1 MKEVSTVANWKR
13 ILWSK
18 LLNNNSNNNNKKK
31 KKKKKKKLLFYTV
44 LTDNVV
50 FNRALHIKSKIAKIQ
65 Y

>member
-1 MKEVSTVANWKR
+1 MKEVSTGANWKR

-18 LLNNNSNNNNKKK
+18 LLNNNNN
-31 KKKKKKKLLFYTV
+31 KKKKKKKLLFTV

-50 FNRALHIKSKIAKIQ
+50 FNRALYIKSKTAKIQ

>member
-1 MKEVSTVANWKR
+1 MKEVSTGANWKR

-18 LLNNNSNNNNKKK
+18 LLNNNNNNKKK
-31 KKKKKKKLLFYTV
+31 KKKLLFTV

-50 FNRALHIKSKIAKIQ
+50 FNRALYIKSKTAKIQ

>member
-1 MKEVSTVANWKR
+1 MKEVSTGANWKR

-18 LLNNNSNNNNKKK
+18 LLNNNNNNKKK
-31 KKKKKKKLLFYTV
+31 KKFLFYTV

-50 FNRALHIKSKIAKIQ
+50 FNRALYIKSKTAKIQ

>member
-1 MKEVSTVANWKR
+1 MKEVSTGANWKR

-18 LLNNNSNNNNKKK
+18 LLNNNNK
-31 KKKKKKKLLFYTV
+31 KKKKKKKLLFTV

-50 FNRALHIKSKIAKIQ
+50 FNRALYIKSKTAKIQ

>member
-18 LLNNNSNNNNKKK
+18 LLNNNNNNNNNKKK
-31 KKKKKKKLLFYTV
+31 KKLLFTV

-50 FNRALHIKSKIAKIQ
+50 FNRALHIKSKIAKI
-65 Y
+65 

>member
-1 MKEVSTVANWKR
+1 MKEVSTGANWKR

-18 LLNNNSNNNNKKK
+18 LLNNNN
-31 KKKKKKKLLFYTV
+31 KKKKKKKLLFTV

-50 FNRALHIKSKIAKIQ
+50 FNRALYIKSKTAKIQ

>member
-1 MKEVSTVANWKR
+1 MKEVSTGANWKR

-18 LLNNNSNNNNKKK
+18 LLNNNK
-31 KKKKKKKLLFYTV
+31 KKKKKKKLLFTV

>member
-18 LLNNNSNNNNKKK
+18 LLNNNNNNNNNNNKKK
-31 KKKKKKKLLFYTV
+31 LLFTV

-50 FNRALHIKSKIAKIQ
+50 FNRALHIKSKIAKI
-65 Y
+65 

>member
-1 MKEVSTVANWKR
+1 MKEVSTGANWKR

-18 LLNNNSNNNNKKK
+18 LLNNNNKK
-31 KKKKKKKLLFYTV
+31 KKKKKKKLLFTV

-50 FNRALHIKSKIAKIQ
+50 FNRALYIKSKTAKIQ

>member
-1 MKEVSTVANWKR
+1 MKEVSTGANWKR

-18 LLNNNSNNNNKKK
+18 LLNNNNNNKKK
-31 KKKKKKKLLFYTV
+31 KKKKLLFTV

-50 FNRALHIKSKIAKIQ
+50 FNRALYIKSKTAKIQ

>member
-18 LLNNNSNNNNKKK
+18 LLNNNNNNKKKK

>member
-1 MKEVSTVANWKR
+1 MKEVSTGANWKR

-18 LLNNNSNNNNKKK
+18 LLNNNKK
-31 KKKKKKKLLFYTV
+31 KKKKKKKLLFTV

-50 FNRALHIKSKIAKIQ
+50 FNRALYIKSKTAKIQ

>member
-18 LLNNNSNNNNKKK
+18 LLNNNSNNNNNK

>member
-1 MKEVSTVANWKR
+1 MKEVSTGANWKR

-18 LLNNNSNNNNKKK
+18 LLNNNNNKKK
-31 KKKKKKKLLFYTV
+31 KKKKKKKLLFTV

-50 FNRALHIKSKIAKIQ
+50 FNRALYIKSKTAKIQ